1 MNRLVCLGWISKPER
16 KENFSFETRVA
27 PLRTQP
33 KLQPRFLTLSPMRL
47 SHNGYLELILRAQR
61 NAFHRGGRPQSKLFA
76 NIGIRI
82 SLTNLTF
89 ELIPNHGWQPLEP
102 VLCNR
107 YAFTIVEFKMARR
120 QGVTREHVPLR
131 PATEKQR
138 RRRPFSTQ
146 SSGPR
151 LFGRISASL
160 PRPVS
165 QRIQALRSFLQIRP
179 NSSWRL

>member
-1 MNRLVCLGWISKPER
+1 MNRLVCLGRISKPER

-61 NAFHRGGRPQSKLFA
+61 NAFHRGGRPQSRLFA

-82 SLTNLTF
+82 RLINLTF
-89 ELIPNHGWQPLEP
+89 ELNHGCSRSSQCCVTGMPCQSLSS
-102 VLCNR
+102 
-107 YAFTIVEFKMARR
+107 KMARR
-120 QGVTREHVPLR
+120 QGATREHVPLR

-138 RRRPFSTQ
+138 RRRSIFNSTLRAAV
-146 SSGPR
+146 PWANFR
-151 LFGRISASL
+151 VPPSASIAADAGASSL
-160 PRPVS
+160 
-165 QRIQALRSFLQIRP
+165 LQIRP

>member
-1 MNRLVCLGWISKPER
+1 MNRLVCLGRISKPER
-16 KENFSFETRVA
+16 KENFSFETRVV

-61 NAFHRGGRPQSKLFA
+61 NASHRGVRPQSRLFA

-82 SLTNLTF
+82 SFTNLTF
-89 ELIPNHGWQPLEP
+89 ELNHGCSPLEP

-120 QGVTREHVPLR
+120 QGATREHVP
-131 PATEKQR
+131 
-138 RRRPFSTQ
+138 
-146 SSGPR
+146 
-151 LFGRISASL
+151 
-160 PRPVS
+160 
-165 QRIQALRSFLQIRP
+165 
-179 NSSWRL
+179 